1 MLKDRV
7 IVVTGSSSGIG
18 KSCVEKIIG
27 NGGIAVGFDLQESPM
42 QHENFRH
49 YSVDVRDETG
59 IIRALGDIE
68 SHFSRI
74 DALVNCAGVFSS
86 TKSFYEM
93 TSDEWNRVISTNL
106 TGTFL
111 VSKYLSQKMIRYRK
125 GKIIN
130 ISCIRSRIFRPNMAD
145 YAASKAGVVAL
156 TSAMALDLSGYNIQ
170 VNSVAPGFTFTGMTE
185 KAFNSMDIKEQSE
198 KLIPSGRIADP
209 NEIANVVLFL
219 LSDLSTYINGETIF
233 VDGGYSIFK

>member
-170 VNSVAPGFTFTGMTE
+170 VNSVAPGFIDTAMTRKLPE
-185 KAFNSMDIKEQSE
+185 AAKEAI
-198 KLIPSGRIADP
+198 LARIPLQRMGSPEEVA
-209 NEIANVVLFL
+209 EVVEFL
-219 LSDLSTYINGETIF
+219 ATR
-233 VDGGYSIFK
+233 GGYMTGAVLHVNGGMYGG